1 MEHHGLLLER
11 MIRAKGYSIT
21 EFARK
26 IKVNRWSVYNWL
38 NQPILNPETFNSV
51 KKALNSDCFANLPKS
66 PNSSQTNHLE
76 ATGDP
81 LFAKYQELLEKH
93 NQFLR
98 SA

>member
-38 NQPILNPETFNSV
+38 NQPILNLETFNSV
-51 KKALNSDCFANLPKS
+51 KKALNSDRFANLPKS
-66 PNSSQTNHLE
+66 PKPFRGYGGSFICKISRT
-76 ATGDP
+76 A
-81 LFAKYQELLEKH
+81 
-93 NQFLR
+93 
-98 SA
+98 